1 MISIKPFV
9 PVPSIVKEV
18 VKSYLTAIKGATI
31 PQFILILPP
40 KYTKYSTM
48 ASEAC
53 RALPAVVTTD
63 YKPKGTNVQIGSFKT
78 CNEGPSSCGDA
89 D

>member
-1 MISIKPFV
+1 
-9 PVPSIVKEV
+9 
-18 VKSYLTAIKGATI
+18 
-31 PQFILILPP
+31 
-40 KYTKYSTM
+40 M

-78 CNEGPSSCGDA
+78 CNEGPSRCADA